1 MNRIWIRLF
10 LGVLL
15 LTGSVWAQQ
24 TATSGIVGQV
34 VDTTQ
39 AAIAGAA
46 VTVTNTGTHAQRTAM
61 TDAQGNFSVPNL
73 PPATYEIRVEKMGF
87 QTAVISAFDLLI
99 GQIAH
104 PTVTMSVG
112 ALSESVN

>member
-1 MNRIWIRLF
+1 MNRNWIRLS
-10 LGVLL
+10 LYVLL
-15 LTGSVWAQQ
+15 FTGALWAQQ

-46 VTVTNTGTHAQRTAM
+46 VMVTNAGTHAQRTAM
-61 TDAQGNFSVPNL
+61 TDAQGNFSIPSL
-73 PPATYEIRVEKMGF
+73 QPAAYEIRVEKMGF

-104 PTVTMSVG
+104 PTVTMSLG
-112 ALSESVN
+112 RCPKA